1 MPVASLTRVEA
12 EERAALLAVSR
23 YDIDVDLTGL
33 LEGDTVRSTATIAFS
48 STRPGAASFVDV
60 VAEVESATLNG
71 AALDVGTVA
80 DGRLP
85 LPDLAAENVLVVT
98 AAQSDTATAQGILRT
113 VDASDGLVYVWMTF
127 EPDEARRLWACF
139 DQPDLKAV
147 HRFTVLA
154 PEAWTVTNNSAPES
168 IDPAGDGARRWTFAP
183 TPPLSTY
190 VTVVNAG
197 PFHELRRS
205 IGGYDLGLLCR
216 RSLAPVLERD
226 ADELFDLT
234 ARGLAWFGERFA
246 YPFAQERYDQVFVPD
261 MGGAMENW
269 GSVTHTDAFL
279 VRSVPSYRERSSRAN
294 VVLHEMAHMWF
305 GDLVTMRWWDD
316 LWLNEAFA
324 SWAAAWAMAGA
335 TEFTD
340 AWATDLLDSKLA
352 GYRHDM
358 SAATHPIRGDVPDVQ
373 QAMANFDAITYDKGE
388 AVLHQL
394 AAYVGEDAFVE
405 GLRAYFA
412 AHAWGN
418 TVLDD
423 LMSAFAAASGRDLTA
438 WTTAWLDRAGTDM
451 LVLAGSTLT
460 ATAPDGGEPR
470 PHRLRIAGYSVTPE
484 AITPAGEVE
493 VELTGAVTT
502 IELPAGDVHQVN
514 AGDLTY
520 AAVRSDAASL
530 RILRSRAGQLPDP
543 VSRTLAVTTAWDQ
556 LVRGELAAGEV
567 LDAITSLVATEPSPA
582 VVESLLERGRQVAE
596 LWAPLTEIPG
606 LLARLAASAAALAD
620 SPHRTPALRTLAA
633 TAVSETD
640 FATLDAASG
649 DDVDLAWRVLARRAE
664 LGEGV
669 DAEVAALEQRD
680 PDPEARFS
688 ALAVLAAMDDADA
701 KAEVWQALMV
711 DRSVPAGTPRGMVVG
726 RFWRP
731 QQTAVLAPYPAAY
744 LAALDDFGSAGMLGQ
759 LGLIRGMFPYAL
771 LDEPFLGRATAAGT
785 ASGVSPTVRTAL
797 LLGTDVGRRM
807 LAARAAEGSVSR

>member
-1 MPVASLTRVEA
+1 MPIASLTRVEA
-12 EERAALLAVSR
+12 EARAALLTVDR

-33 LEGDTVRSTATIAFS
+33 LEGDTVRTTSRITFRCTQ
-48 STRPGAASFVDV
+48 PGAETFVDI
-60 VAEVESATLNG
+60 VADVESAVLNG
-71 AALDVGTVA
+71 AALDPASVV

-85 LPDLAAENVLVVT
+85 LPALAAENVLVVT
-98 AAQSDTATAQGILRT
+98 AAQSRTANGESILKT
-113 VDASDGLVYVWMTF
+113 VDASDGLVYIWTTF

-147 HRFTVLA
+147 HRFTALA
-154 PEAWTVTNNSAPES
+154 PEAWTVTNNSAPEA
-168 IDPAGDGARRWTFAP
+168 IEPEGDDARRWTFAP

-197 PFHELRRS
+197 PFHQVRRS
-205 IGGYDLGLLCR
+205 IGGYDLGLYSR
-216 RSLAPVLERD
+216 RSLAPVLDRD

-246 YPFAQERYDQVFVPD
+246 FPFAQERYDQVFVPD

-279 VRSVPSYRERSSRAN
+279 VRSVPSYRERSDRAD

-340 AWATDLLDSKLA
+340 AWATDLLDSKLV

-358 SAATHPIRGDVPDVQ
+358 SPATHAIRGDVPDVL

-394 AAYVGEDAFVE
+394 ASYVGEDAFVE

-438 WTTAWLDRAGTDM
+438 WTTAWLDRSGTDT
-451 LVLAGSTLT
+451 LVLDGSTLT
-460 ATAPDGGEPR
+460 ATSPEDGEPR
-470 PHRLRIAGYSVTPE
+470 PHRLRIAGYTVTPQS
-484 AITPAGEVE
+484 ITPAGEVE
-493 VELTGAVTT
+493 VEVSGASTAVA
-502 IELPAGDVHQVN
+502 LPPGDVHQLN
-514 AGDLTY
+514 AGDLTF
-520 AAVRSDAASL
+520 AAVRGPGLEVL
-530 RILRSRAGQLPDP
+530 RRRAGELPDP
-543 VSRTLAVTTAWDQ
+543 VARTLAVTTAWDQ
-556 LVRGELAAGEV
+556 LVKGELASGEV
-567 LDAITSLVATEPSPA
+567 VDAIIGLIAVEPSPA
-582 VVESLLERGRQVAE
+582 VVEALLERALQAAE
-596 LWAPLTEIPG
+596 LWTPLAGIPALTE
-606 LLARLAASAAALAD
+606 RLATASVSLAGAEE
-620 SPHRTPALRTLAA
+620 HRTPALRTLAA
-633 TAVSETD
+633 TATMPEH
-640 FATLDAASG
+640 FATLEAAE

-664 LGEGV
+664 LGEDV
-669 DAEVAALEQRD
+669 DPAVADLETRD

-688 ALAVLAAMDDADA
+688 ALAVLASLDDAST
-701 KAEVWQALMV
+701 KAEVWRALMV
-711 DRSVPAGTPRGMVVG
+711 DRRVPAGSLRRTVIN

-731 QQTAVLAPYPAAY
+731 LQTDVLASYPDHY
-744 LAALDDFGSAGMLGQ
+744 LEVLDSFGSAGMLGS
-759 LGLIRGMFPYAL
+759 LGLVRGMFPYAL
-771 LDEPFLGRATAAGT
+771 LDEGFLARATTAGT
-785 ASGVSPTVRTAL
+785 AADVSPTVRTAL
-797 LLGTDVGRRM
+797 LLGADVGTRM
-807 LAARAAEGSVSR
+807 LAARTA

>member
-1 MPVASLTRVEA
+1 MPIASLTRLEA
-12 EERAALLAVSR
+12 EARAALLTVQR

-33 LEGDTVRSTATIAFS
+33 LEGDTVRTTSTITFTAQ
-48 STRPGAASFVDV
+48 PGSRTFVDV
-60 VAEVESATLNG
+60 VADVASATLNG
-71 AALDVGTVA
+71 APLDPASVV

-85 LPDLAAENVLVVT
+85 LDGLAADNVLVVSASQSRT
-98 AAQSDTATAQGILRT
+98 ADGEGILKT
-113 VDASDGLVYVWMTF
+113 VDASDGLVYIWTTF

-147 HRFTVLA
+147 HRFTALA
-154 PEAWTVTNNSAPES
+154 PESWTVVNNSAPES
-168 IDPAGDGARRWTFAP
+168 IEPAGDGARRWTFAP

-197 PFHELRRS
+197 PFHEVRRTV
-205 IGGYDLGLLCR
+205 GGHDLGLYSR
-216 RSLAPVLERD
+216 RSLAPVLDRD

-246 YPFAQERYDQVFVPD
+246 FPFPQQRYDQVFVPN

-279 VRSVPSYRERSSRAN
+279 ARSAPSYRERSDRAD

-335 TEFTD
+335 TEFTE
-340 AWATDLLDSKLA
+340 AWATDLLDSKLV
-352 GYRHDM
+352 GYRQDM
-358 SAATHPIRGDVPDVQ
+358 SPATHAIRGDVPDVQ

-394 AAYVGEDAFVE
+394 ATYVGEDAFVE

-412 AHAWGN
+412 EHAWGN

-423 LMSAFAAASGRDLTA
+423 LMSSFAAASGRDLSA
-438 WTTAWLDRAGTDM
+438 WTTAWLDRAGTDL
-451 LVLAGSTLT
+451 LVLEGSTLT
-460 ATAPDGGEPR
+460 AAAPDGGDPR
-470 PHRLRIAGYSVTPE
+470 PHRLRIAGYSVTPD

-493 VELTGAVTT
+493 VEVSGATT
-502 IELPAGDVHQVN
+502 EVALPPGDVHQVN

-520 AAVRSDAASL
+520 AAVRSPGAEVL
-530 RILRSRAGQLPDP
+530 RARAGELPDP

-556 LVRGELAAGEV
+556 LVRGELSSAEV
-567 LDAITSLVATEPSPA
+567 LDAILGLVAVEPSPA
-582 VVESLLERGRQVAE
+582 VVEALLERALQAVE
-596 LWAPLTEIPG
+596 LWTPLAAIPA
-606 LLARLAASAAALAD
+606 LAERLADGAAALAA
-620 SPHRTPALRTLAA
+620 SPEHRTPALRTLAA
-633 TAVSETD
+633 TASRPEH
-640 FATLDAASG
+640 FAALDVVD
-649 DDVDLAWRVLARRAE
+649 DDVDLAWRALARRAE
-664 LGEGV
+664 LGEDT
-669 DAEVAALEQRD
+669 DAGVAALLARD

-688 ALAVLAAMDDADA
+688 ALAVLASRDDADA
-701 KAEVWQALMV
+701 KAGVWKTLMI
-711 DRSVPAGTPRGMVVG
+711 DRRVPAGTARRTIIG

-731 QQTAVLAPYPAAY
+731 LQTDVLAAYPDHY
-744 LAALDDFGSAGMLGQ
+744 LEVLDGFGSAGMLGQ
-759 LGLIRGMFPYAL
+759 LGLVRGMFPYAV
-771 LDEPFLGRATAAGT
+771 LDEAFLARATAAGS
-785 ASGVSPTVRTAL
+785 ASAVSPTVRTAL
-797 LLGTDVGRRM
+797 LLGTDVGARM
-807 LAARAAEGSVSR
+807 LRARSA